1 MSFSVFLSFLSAG
14 KAFHWS
20 ALAYPSGVCTAPKGE
35 VVFPLCPFHSRDS
48 GVSYQ
53 PQLLR
58 KRGKTENEKTVNDI
72 PSPCFKLQLSEGR
85 IMSARTAAAGH
96 GDQGTQDTKH
106 RKQPGQTSVF
116 GPVIQSEKR
125 WRHLCVVT
133 CQGEAVMCRITH
145 GERGQEA
152 SGGREQERM
161 CIEGDFSLR

>member
-1 MSFSVFLSFLSAG
+1 MSFSVFLSFLTAG
-14 KAFHWS
+14 KAFSWS
-20 ALAYPSGVCTAPKGE
+20 ALAYPSDVLTAPKGK

-72 PSPCFKLQLSEGR
+72 LSPCFKLQFSEGR

-106 RKQPGQTSVF
+106 QKQPGQTSVF
-116 GPVIQSEKR
+116 GPRDSVREEMEALMCS
-125 WRHLCVVT
+125 HL
-133 CQGEAVMCRITH
+133 
-145 GERGQEA
+145 
-152 SGGREQERM
+152 SGRR
-161 CIEGDFSLR
+161 SHVSHNT